1 MSCAC
6 LHLGC
11 DKENELCVLIFGQV
25 MGEGAECA
33 YMYIWSG
40 DGESEMCVLTFG
52 LVTSNDQVSGGRW
65 GVGRS
70 GFRSCTL
77 CRPNFRADGSG
88 RPRGRGPLTTL
99 NTM

>member
-1 MSCAC
+1 MRAYIWTVTRRMSCAC
-6 LHLGC
+6 LYLDC
-11 DKENELCVLIFGQV
+11 DKESEL
-25 MGEGAECA
+25 
-33 YMYIWSG
+33 
-40 DGESEMCVLTFG
+40 CVLTFG

>member
-1 MSCAC
+1 
-6 LHLGC
+6 
-11 DKENELCVLIFGQV
+11 
-25 MGEGAECA
+25 
-33 YMYIWSG
+33 MY
-40 DGESEMCVLTFG
+40 VLTFG
-52 LVTSNDQVSGGRW
+52 LVTSNDQVSGGRL